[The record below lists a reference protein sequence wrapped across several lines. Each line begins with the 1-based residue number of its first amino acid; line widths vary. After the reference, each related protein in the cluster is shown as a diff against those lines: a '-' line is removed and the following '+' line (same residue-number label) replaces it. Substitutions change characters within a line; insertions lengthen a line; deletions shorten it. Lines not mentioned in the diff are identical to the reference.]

1 MGIFNFFKKREVNHD
16 EMKYLVAGLG
26 NMGAEYDGT
35 RHNIGFDVADKLVSD
50 AGEKFKHEHLG
61 DLSSIKYKGR
71 TFYILK
77 PSTYMNL
84 SGKALQYWMRKLS
97 IPQDRVIVILDDLNI
112 PFKSIRIRPNGA
124 DGGHNGLKNINEVLG
139 NQNYARIRIGI
150 GGDFKRGRQV
160 NFVLGKWNKEEE
172 QDLPEIIAHAAKA
185 VLAFGTL
192 GITET
197 MNQYTRK

>member
-1 MGIFNFFKKREVNHD
+1 MGIFNFLKKREVNND

-61 DLSSIKYKGR
+61 DLSSIKHKGR
-71 TFYILK
+71 TFCILK

-139 NQNYARIRIGI
+139 NHNYARIRIGI
-150 GGDFKRGRQV
+150 GGDFNRGRQV

-172 QDLPEIIAHAAKA
+172 QDLPEIVAHAAKA